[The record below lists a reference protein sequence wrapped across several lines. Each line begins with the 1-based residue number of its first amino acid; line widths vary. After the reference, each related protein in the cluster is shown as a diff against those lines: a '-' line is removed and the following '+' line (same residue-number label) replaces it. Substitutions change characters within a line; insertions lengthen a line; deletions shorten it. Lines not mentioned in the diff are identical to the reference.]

1 MKKIL
6 SFLLV
11 LIMIAGLAT
20 GCVVQ
25 SPAPAEPEA
34 PEEPAVEE
42 PVEEPAE
49 EPTPGIPIKFSYMEG
64 VTALTAA
71 RMMKENTQI
80 GEEFE
85 IKYDLLRSTDL
96 LTSSV
101 LKGEADI
108 AMIPST
114 LAASQYNKNLGY
126 TAVGTSTWGNL
137 YLIGTQD
144 APFLGALVGREIA
157 TFGKGLTPDL
167 VFRLLL
173 LKDAIEPD
181 TDLTLNYQASA
192 AEVGP
197 YLLSGKASL
206 AILPEP
212 AVSGVIGKSEGK
224 VKVLFDLNE
233 LWAEYMDV
241 EKGYPQASLVV
252 KTSLIESN
260 PEFVEGFIAA
270 YMESIQWALDNPEE
284 LGDISE
290 ELELGL
296 AKGAVVLGIERMNI
310 GDFPIEDSR
319 AEYDAYYRA
328 IMDFAPD
335 FIGGKLP
342 DEGLYYR

>member
-1 MKKIL
+1 ML
-6 SFLLV
+6 FR
-11 LIMIAGLAT
+11 
-20 GCVVQ
+20 
-25 SPAPAEPEA
+25 SPK
-34 PEEPAVEE
+34 
-42 PVEEPAE
+42 
-49 EPTPGIPIKFSYMEG
+49 TPLKFSYMEG

-71 RMMKENTQI
+71 KMMKDNAQI
-80 GEEFE
+80 GEKFE
-85 IKYDLLRSTDL
+85 IQYDLLRSTDL
-96 LTSSV
+96 LTSTI
-101 LKGEADI
+101 LKGESDI

-114 LAASQYNKNLGY
+114 LAATQYNKNLGY
-126 TAVGTSTWGNL
+126 TVVGTSTWGNL

-144 APFLGALVGREIA
+144 APFLGALVGNEIA

-197 YLLSGKASL
+197 YLLSGKATF

-224 VKVLFDLNE
+224 VKVLFDLNS
-233 LWAEYMDV
+233 LWADYMDV
-241 EKGYPQASLVV
+241 EKGYPQASLVI
-252 KTSLIESN
+252 KTSLIESD
-260 PEFVEGFIAA
+260 PEFVKDFIAA

-296 AKGAVVLGIERMNI
+296 AKGAVILGIERMNI

-319 AEYDAYYRA
+319 EEYEAYYKA